1 MQYSIGID
9 SKVFVLENNIAF
21 LADAAFC
28 SAEAS
33 TSPKAF
39 FDLAKLLPIH

>member
-33 TSPKAF
+33 TIPKAF
-39 FDLAKLLPIH
+39 F